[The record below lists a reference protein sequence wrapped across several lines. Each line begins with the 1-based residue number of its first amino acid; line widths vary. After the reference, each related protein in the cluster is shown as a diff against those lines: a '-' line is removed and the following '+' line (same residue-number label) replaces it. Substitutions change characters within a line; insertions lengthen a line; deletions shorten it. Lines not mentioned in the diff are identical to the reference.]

1 MKLTISVIL
10 NCTIQGH
17 LLRAHCCVTAIST
30 YFQNIS
36 ITPEENPA
44 PIKQLLFIPPTS
56 PPLPNTNLHSVTM
69 DLPILDASYKWN
81 HIIRD
86 FWVWLLSLSMASR
99 FIQTVAY
106 ISFFPFLW
114 LSNIL
119 LYGYTASCLSTD
131 WLMDVG
137 VVALFFILTLF
148 LLYFLTVYYFF
159 KQNFKI
165 KFLLDNEC
173 EPPKRQDEHTRVDS
187 LKS

>member
-1 MKLTISVIL
+1 MRTRWKQYFHNSQIIFFFFQLLRWNSHSMKLTISVIL

-17 LLRAHCCVTAIST
+17 FLCAHCCVTAIST

-56 PPLPNTNLHSVTM
+56 PPLPNTNLHSVAM

-81 HIIRD
+81 HIIPD
-86 FWVWLLSLSMASR
+86 FWVWLLSLSMSSR
-99 FIQTVAY
+99 FIQTVAC

-137 VVALFFILTLF
+137 LVALLFILTLF
-148 LLYFLTVYYFF
+148 FNCVLFLQT
-159 KQNFKI
+159 
-165 KFLLDNEC
+165 KFLN
-173 EPPKRQDEHTRVDS
+173 
-187 LKS
+187 